1 MMKFVLKL
9 LKHWNNI
16 KEYTISAEEEK
27 QFLENFKEGYIGKS
41 KKVRNIHR
49 IAIDRKL
56 QATNDRVNNLYTK
69 LSIIVAIIVMIITEI
84 LKNLKEDSPFCLI
97 LNDLHMITRCMSIW
111 NFYVDVVFVVLLYY
125 ICKLISVIY
134 LALLGQCY
142 SYSSYKDLKKLKEY
156 KQTRDF
162 DTWQVYF
169 DWQSS
174 MKRAESLNVY
184 LALLLKNSIIVVV
197 FFLLYTILRFM

>member
-1 MMKFVLKL
+1 MKFVLKL